1 MSASA
6 VITTQN
12 NALTA
17 VTAELVTNAVTS
29 EHTKRAYR
37 RALYAPDL
45 ASQAKVMDFL
55 TWYLTTQQDVLNKAT
70 VNAYVTY
77 LRSEGTT
84 ASSINQR
91 LVAIRKLA
99 CEAADNGLD

>member
-17 VTAELVTNAVTS
+17 IAELVTNAVTS

-45 ASQAKVMDFL
+45 ASQSKVMDFL
-55 TWYLTTQQDVLNKAT
+55 TWYLATEQDVLNKAT

-77 LRSEGTT
+77 LRSEGTRQA
-84 ASSINQR
+84 ASISGWWR
-91 LVAIRKLA
+91 SASWRA
-99 CEAADNGLD
+99 RRPTMAD